1 MEFVSSLSVL
11 VDHVT
16 YTGRLEGEKTTLEQE
31 VKELQCKLE
40 VSKQH
45 HTDVETKL
53 VEGTLT
59 SARHAVDIRKSYL
72 LGHDVGL
79 IS

>member
-31 VKELQCKLE
+31 VKELRRKLE
-40 VSKQH
+40 VSKQSR
-45 HTDVETKL
+45 TDVEAKL
-53 VEGTLT
+53 VGALT
-59 SARHAVDIRKSYL
+59 
-72 LGHDVGL
+72 
-79 IS
+79 